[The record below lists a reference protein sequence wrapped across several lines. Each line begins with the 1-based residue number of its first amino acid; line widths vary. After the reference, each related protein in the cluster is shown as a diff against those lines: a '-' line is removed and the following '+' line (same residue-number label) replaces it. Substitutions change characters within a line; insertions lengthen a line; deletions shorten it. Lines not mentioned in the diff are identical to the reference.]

1 MYVVVSYDIS
11 DERVRGKVRRLLR
24 RYGLSF
30 VSRSTYAGR
39 ISWNRILFLSEKV
52 SRVIGDRDVVAFIP
66 VQNVDFERAL
76 IVSKGKVSGYEVQVV
91 VAGKDI

>member
-1 MYVVVSYDIS
+1 MVSYDIS

-39 ISWNRILFLSEKV
+39 ISWSRILFLSEKV